1 LKHQTSKTKHEQ
13 AKTMD
18 TDTEMNVIAP
28 HMLVLEEG
36 AEAAAVAA
44 PIACTS
50 NAEPPTRKQ
59 KRKAEDAAVASSATK
74 PKKTSKMEDDDDES
88 DTDAADD
95 AAEARRENKEPEILA
110 EKMRCLA
117 KIAEWTEREV
127 ALLDAKASSNKGT
140 QGKRSKKIRRAPA
153 LTLDASLET
162 IFDEYER
169 LKEVLGELDSDD
181 EEGVVDDE
189 EAEEEIEEGE
199 DAAKTRMLAELE
211 GWFLAG
217 ALKRPRRALDESSAY
232 EAVELAYDKARDK
245 LGLGEHVDD
254 VQREATAFIARDNEV
269 RARKTAANAMATQLE
284 HWYRTSRARK
294 PVRGVSVLSSYDDIA
309 SEYEAVCEKLSTEPT
324 LLFHATVV
332 DVVAAVPPPH
342 IVGGRTLRNRDAI
355 KPAEDQYTRL
365 VQEAV
370 AEDDAREEKKA
381 LLKELRAWKKDGLY
395 DDAAPDATDL
405 KTLSKPK
412 TMLDE
417 VQAEH
422 DRVRVLLGMVTQAD
436 LDAEEDGVEDED
448 EDDESD
454 MDDEDDGEDEFV
466 AESSS
471 SSESDD
477 ESIESSSDDSNDS
490 SSCDEEG
497 DGLVPAGVTVRKP
510 NNVILSDDEDDE
522 DDNADIAAAAAAADV
537 KQN

>member
-1 LKHQTSKTKHEQ
+1 
-13 AKTMD
+13 MD
-18 TDTEMNVIAP
+18 TDTEMNV
-28 HMLVLEEG
+28 
-36 AEAAAVAA
+36 AAAPAA
-44 PIACTS
+44 PVACTS
-50 NAEPPTRKQ
+50 DAQEHVDPPTRKQ
-59 KRKAEDAAVASSATK
+59 KRKGEDAAGESSATK
-74 PKKTSKMEDDDDES
+74 PKKASKTLLPASAMEDDDDES

-117 KIAEWTEREV
+117 KIAEWSEREV
-127 ALLDAKASSNKGT
+127 ALLDAKSSNKGT
-140 QGKRSKKIRRAPA
+140 QGKRSKKPRRAPA

-211 GWFLAG
+211 GWFVAG

-232 EAVELAYDKARDK
+232 ETVELAYDKARDK

-324 LLFHATVV
+324 LLFHSTIV

-436 LDAEEDGVEDED
+436 LDAEDDGVEDDD
-448 EDDESD
+448 EDDESNV
-454 MDDEDDGEDEFV
+454 DDEDDGEDEFV

-477 ESIESSSDDSNDS
+477 ESTESSSDDS

-497 DGLVPAGVTVRKP
+497 AVSVPVGVTVRKP
-510 NNVILSDDEDDE
+510 NNVILSDDEDDDNADE
-522 DDNADIAAAAAAADV
+522 DDNAAAAATADV
-537 KQN
+537 KTN